1 VKLAVL
7 IERPGYKQ
15 LPVSADLVAGLADL
29 PPQQSLE
36 LTLTADKQLAFD
48 VQTVQDLR
56 DV

>member
-1 VKLAVL
+1 
-7 IERPGYKQ
+7 
-15 LPVSADLVAGLADL
+15 L